1 MEKKGRF
8 GPFRPGA
15 GVLPPYLSGRESEQA
30 LFRDLLADM
39 AQGIAPA
46 GEVVL
51 HGPRG
56 NGKTA
61 LLTWI
66 ERALGRCAELD
77 VVLLSASA
85 FRTPEE
91 LWGRLLPESRF
102 PDLSPDEITIP
113 GMSSRPGEEP
123 TPALEKLLAARAKQ
137 KPLVVLL
144 DEAHTLDIELGRLLL
159 SASQSVRGQEL
170 PFLLVL
176 AGTPGLREHLHTMGV
191 SFWNRARSL
200 PIGRLADKAVAEAI
214 RKPLAAESIEI
225 SKDALARILDETD
238 GYPYFLQLWG
248 EAIWTLVSGAS
259 GDYRRFTRAEVSAAR
274 RKVEPGKQTYY
285 RDRYDE
291 LHRIRQL
298 PVARAVAEAF
308 RGAEF
313 LNDSELEAALILGL
327 GGKPSDAALLE
338 AEAALPRLGYIWR
351 PGTSVKWE
359 PGIPGLMAY
368 IRKHTPPP
376 QRKSPFL
383 KIGRH
388 AVALLGNA
396 MKRLRKIRNKVARA
410 LPTNARVNSA
420 STTATAPVEIAE
432 DTRRLTEWDMSEVPK
447 GATLHT
453 TLLFPDGATAQVSG
467 HGALLVETTRWL
479 WRNGRLTR
487 DNIPFRSGPI
497 RYIINTEPFH
507 SNGGNFDEPKKVA
520 GTPLFVESFTA
531 GRKDAI
537 RYTIKLLNRGGIDPA
552 SVRIRP
558 RASVL
563 RMKVT
568 RS

>member
-1 MEKKGRF
+1 MAKKSRF

-91 LWGRLLPESRF
+91 LWGRLLPESRC
-102 PDLSPDEITIP
+102 PDRSSDEITNRGVSWQP
-113 GMSSRPGEEP
+113 REEP
-123 TPALEKLLAARAKQ
+123 PPSLEKLLAARAKQ

-144 DEAHTLDIELGRLLL
+144 DEAHTLDIELGRLLM

-200 PIGRLADKAVAEAI
+200 PIGRLADEAAAEAI

-248 EAIWTLVSGAS
+248 EAVWTLVSGAS

-313 LNDSELEAALILGL
+313 LHDSELEAALRRGL
-327 GGKPSDAALLE
+327 GGDSSDAASIE
-338 AEAALPRLGYIWR
+338 AEAALHRLGYIWR
-351 PGTSVKWE
+351 PGASVKWE

-368 IRKHTPPP
+368 IRKHPPPP
-376 QRKSPFL
+376 QHKSPFL
-383 KIGRH
+383 KIGRD

-396 MKRLRKIRNKVARA
+396 TKRLRKIRNKVARA
-410 LPTNARVNSA
+410 LRTNAKANSA
-420 STTATAPVEIAE
+420 STTATAPVERAE
-432 DTRRLTEWDMSEVPK
+432 DSLRLTEWDMSEVPK

-453 TLLFPDGATAQVSG
+453 KLLFPDGATAQVSG

-479 WRNGRLTR
+479 WRKERLTL
-487 DNIPFRSGPI
+487 DKIPVPSGHV
-497 RYIINTEPFH
+497 RYIVNTGPFH
-507 SNGGNFDEPKKVA
+507 SNGRKFDEPQKVS

-531 GRKDAI
+531 GRKQAI
-537 RYTIKLLNRGGIDPA
+537 CYTKKLLHHVCIDPA
-552 SVRIRP
+552 TVRIRP
-558 RASVL
+558 
-563 RMKVT
+563 
-568 RS
+568 